1 MFYHLKTEMANST
14 FSGQSLELTT
24 EYIVQQGASR
34 YRNRRKA
41 SSSMSGSIRKRQ
53 GSFKTTLLTLILHK
67 EHPFQKL
74 LTVCY
79 FGNTIP
85 RCPCHYLAS
94 SCQSTWFQRLPEI
107 CSDSSIGVLIPLSLL
122 LYRALQSGGVGD
134 DVCDVLNGGSCHSV
148 YL

>member
-1 MFYHLKTEMANST
+1 MANGT

-24 EYIVQQGASR
+24 EFIVQQAASR
-34 YRNRRKA
+34 YINRRFFSYEWFRLAKA
-41 SSSMSGSIRKRQ
+41 Q
-53 GSFKTTLLTLILHK
+53 GSFKATLLTLILLK

-79 FGNTIP
+79 YGNTIP

-94 SCQSTWFQRLPEI
+94 SCQSTWFQRLPER